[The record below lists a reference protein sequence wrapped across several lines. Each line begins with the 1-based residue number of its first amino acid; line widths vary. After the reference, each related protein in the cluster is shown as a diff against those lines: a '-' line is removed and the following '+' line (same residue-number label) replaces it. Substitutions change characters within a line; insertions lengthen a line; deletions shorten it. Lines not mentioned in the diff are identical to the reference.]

1 MKHPRRSRLP
11 LAGPTAVAALLL
23 TTSVTAWADRI
34 TLRIATGHPPGVV
47 YAGLMKDYFQ
57 PELKRRVEERTE
69 HTLNFIEGYSGSIVK
84 VAETLEGVQNNIV
97 DIGGFCFCFEP
108 SNLPL
113 HAFQTMLPFGTM
125 DPTVSLAIAQDVYDD
140 VPYLTNVFE
149 DQFNQKLLARIA
161 DAGYNL
167 GTSFDWNTVE
177 DLQGVKIAGAGL
189 NLNWLRYAGAVPVQG
204 SLPEAYTGIRTHVYE
219 GWVMFPSAW
228 VQLKLH
234 EVGPYYTMIGFGS
247 ITWHGMTIN
256 MNTWNRLPPEVQ
268 EILLE
273 VSADFEALTGSNNLE
288 RYADD
293 VDTLREIITVKEVAP
308 EVTQAWA
315 NSLQDWPREVVAEL
329 EAAGLPAKLVL
340 ETALESAERRGHT
353 WPVRYELE

>member
-1 MKHPRRSRLP
+1 MKHPARSYAS
-11 LAGPTAVAALLL
+11 LAAVGVLVTLLMAA
-23 TTSVTAWADRI
+23 SSSARADRI

-47 YAGLMKDYFQ
+47 YAGLMKDFFE

-84 VAETLEGVQNNIV
+84 VAETLEGVQNGIV
-97 DIGGFCFCFEP
+97 DIGGFCYCFEP

-125 DPTVSLAIAQDVYDD
+125 DPTVSLAIAQDVYEA

-177 DLQGVKIAGAGL
+177 DLQGIKIAGAGL

-234 EVGPYYTMIGFGS
+234 EVGPFYTMIGFGS
-247 ITWHGMTIN
+247 ITWHGLTMN
-256 MNTWNRLPPEVQ
+256 MDTWNRLPPEVQ
-268 EILLE
+268 EIVLE
-273 VSADFEALTGSNNLE
+273 VSSDFEQLTGSNNLE

-293 VDTLREIITVKEVAP
+293 VDTLRELITVKELGP
-308 EVTQAWA
+308 EVKLDWA
-315 NSLQDWPREVVAEL
+315 NSLRDWPKEMVAEL
-329 EAAGLPAKLVL
+329 EGMGLPAKLVL
-340 ETALESAERRGHT
+340 ETALESAERHGHT